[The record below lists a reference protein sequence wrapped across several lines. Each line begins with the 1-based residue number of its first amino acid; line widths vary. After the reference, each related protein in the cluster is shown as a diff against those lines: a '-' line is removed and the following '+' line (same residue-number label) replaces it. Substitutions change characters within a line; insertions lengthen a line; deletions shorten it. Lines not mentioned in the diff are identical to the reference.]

1 MGINID
7 EFKKERSEAL
17 LSFERQRIERYM
29 RKYHIEIPMHEN
41 IFWAQTARAILK
53 LADASQEAKERARG
67 ILRKYGMSEHEGRS
81 LIYTEIW

>member
-53 LADASQEAKERARG
+53 LSDAPKEAKERARG
-67 ILRKYGMSEHEGRS
+67 ILQKYGMSEHEG
-81 LIYTEIW
+81 LNINYTELW